1 MCDHHNSPE
10 MRHGA
15 SLEHGDAHEKDHKRW
30 SRRSFL
36 RNLGMVSSG
45 TMLLSKLPVTALG
58 ASPLTQGLSSAESD
72 RILVLIRLKG
82 GNDGLN
88 TIVPVGQYS
97 TYRTGRPT
105 IAIPENELI
114 GLDDAFAMPNTL
126 APLDTFWQEGR
137 MKVVHSA
144 GYPDQNLSHFRSS
157 DIWASGSE
165 ANVLD
170 ESGWLGRWLETK
182 YPDFVLNPP
191 VEPPA
196 IQIGG
201 AGNLAFNNTELV
213 NMGIVVNNPEQLA
226 RIAEDGQLYDPEDV
240 PECYYGEQ
248 LGFVRTVANSTF
260 AYAQVIHEA
269 YERAG
274 NAVEYNSQLGRQF
287 ALIARLIKGGLQTKL
302 FMVTLDGFDTHS
314 AQNNRHPQLMRQ
326 LSQAVEHFYTDLR
339 AGQRDEDVLCMSVSE
354 FGRRIEQNASG
365 GTDHGAGSPMLLFG
379 AGLNGNGLIGQGPDL
394 SGLDPVGN
402 LPFETDFRS
411 VYSTV
416 LENWLCVDP
425 GTVDQVMG
433 RSFNRIP
440 ELGIACMTTPVFSR
454 REATPLEHE
463 LLQQGGDVTLR
474 YYLPTGSRVRAQL
487 LDMRGRVLQ
496 DLSPGSLPAGWHDL
510 RINLQEY
517 RLAGAVY
524 LLRMQAG
531 QRVLT
536 KKLGFF
542 RN

>member
-1 MCDHHNSPE
+1 

-15 SLEHGDAHEKDHKRW
+15 ALEHGDAHRQDHQRW

-36 RNLGMVSSG
+36 RNLGMLGSG

-58 ASPLTQGLSSAESD
+58 ASPLTQALSNTETD

-88 TIVPVGQYS
+88 TIVPLGQYS
-97 TYRTGRPT
+97 TYRNGRPT
-105 IAIPENELI
+105 IAIPENQLI
-114 GLDDAFAMPNTL
+114 GLNDHFAMPNTL
-126 APLDTFWQEGR
+126 APLEPLWEEGR
-137 MKVVHSA
+137 MKVVHSV

-157 DIWASGSE
+157 DIWASGSD
-165 ANVLD
+165 ADVLD
-170 ESGWLGRWLETK
+170 DSGWLGRWLETT

-191 VEPPA
+191 VDPPA

-201 AGNLAFNNTELV
+201 AGNLAFNSKDMV
-213 NMGIVVNNPEQLA
+213 NMGVVVNNPEQLA

-240 PECYYGEQ
+240 PECYFGEQ
-248 LGFVRTVANSTF
+248 LSFVRTVANSTF
-260 AYAQVIHEA
+260 KYAQVIHEA
-269 YERAG
+269 YERAS
-274 NAVEYNSQLGRQF
+274 NTVQYSSQLGQQF
-287 ALIARLIKGGLQTKL
+287 ALIARLIKGGLRTKL

-326 LSQAVEHFYTDLR
+326 LSQGVEDFYTDLR

-365 GTDHGAGSPMLLFG
+365 GTDHGAASPLLLFG
-379 AGLNGNGLIGQGPDL
+379 AGLNGSGTVGQGPDL
-394 SGLDPVGN
+394 GNLDPVGN

-411 VYSTV
+411 VYSTI
-416 LENWLCVDP
+416 LENWLCVNP
-425 GTVDQVMG
+425 QTVDQVMG

-440 ELGIACMTTPVFSR
+440 ELGVACMTTSVFG
-454 REATPLEHE
+454 ATQTTPLAHE
-463 LLQQGGDVTLR
+463 LLQQGSSVTLR

-496 DLSPGSLPAGWHDL
+496 DLSPGMQPAGWHDL
-510 RINLQEY
+510 RINLQQH
-517 RLAGAVY
+517 RLAGAMY

-536 KKLGFF
+536 KKLNSF